1 MEGSDRGVMQESL
14 ETSTVG
20 IVYLV
25 GAGPGDAGLITVKGL
40 RYLQTAD
47 VIVYDRLAGP
57 RLIQMAKPGAVKIY
71 VGKLPDRHAMRQEQI
86 NQLLVD
92 LALEGKRVIRLKGGD
107 PCVFGRVGEEAALLK
122 QHGVPFE
129 IVPGVTSAIAVPAY
143 AGIPVT
149 HRERASSFSVITGHE
164 IPERLEERVD
174 WEKLAQ
180 ATGTLL
186 FLMGVGRIRV
196 IAEQLVRHGRSPET
210 PVAIV
215 RWGTRAEQQTLVGT
229 LSTIADEVARTG
241 FSSPAVIVVGDVVL
255 ERELLQW
262 AEMRP
267 LFGQRVLITRAR
279 TQSETFVRAIEDLG
293 GEPYE
298 YPVIEVRMPRDKRE
312 LERIA
317 HVMGKLPTY
326 DWIVLTSANGVQYW
340 MEHMKRTKTDVRRI
354 AGARMVAVGPKTAQA
369 MQEYG
374 IIPDRVAEQ
383 FSQEGVWSI
392 LEQEVKPGQQV
403 LLARGDLAR
412 PWLGDMMRSAQMQ
425 VEELDIYET
434 ILPDNNDPHMVEL
447 LQEGAI
453 QIVPLTSSSTVHNL
467 LALLQQSGVDN
478 AVELLNQTV
487 IVCIGEITAN
497 TARSAGLK
505 VAAVAKEAT
514 MNGVMESIMHVVEL
528 QRREMREYA

>member
-1 MEGSDRGVMQESL
+1 MGGSDRGVMQGSL
-14 ETSTVG
+14 EVSTVG
-20 IVYLV
+20 VVYLV
-25 GAGPGDAGLITVKGL
+25 GAGPGDAGLITVKGM
-40 RYLQTAD
+40 RYLQEAD
-47 VIVYDRLAGP
+47 VVVYDRLAGP

-71 VGKLPDRHAMRQEQI
+71 VGKLPDRHAMKQEQI
-86 NQLLVD
+86 NQLLVE

-129 IVPGVTSAIAVPAY
+129 IVPGVTSAVAVPAY

-164 IPERLEERVD
+164 MPERLDERVD

-298 YPVIEVRMPRDKRE
+298 YPVIEVRMPRDE
-312 LERIA
+312 QQLEQIDR
-317 HVMGKLPTY
+317 VMARLHSY

-340 MEHMKRTKTDVRRI
+340 MEHMKRTKTDIRRI

-392 LEQEVKPGQQV
+392 LEQEAQPGQQV

-412 PWLGDMMRSAQMQ
+412 PWLGEMLRGAQIQ
-425 VEELDIYET
+425 VDELDIYET

-467 LALLQQSGVDN
+467 LELLHQSGVEN
-478 AVELLNQTV
+478 AVELLNQT
-487 IVCIGEITAN
+487 IIICIGEITAN
-497 TARSAGLK
+497 TARNAGLK

-514 MNGVMESIMHVVEL
+514 MDGVMESILHVVEL
-528 QRREMREYA
+528 QRREMREYC